1 MKKQK
6 RSAVRFSKVWLST
19 FAFAAI
25 LSSCTDLEIEQTDS
39 NFQDANDSSF
49 QGVTDPQSFV
59 DDIYNALRGQIGNQ
73 ADYFALQE
81 VTTDAAL
88 VPTRGSD
95 WGDNGIWRQLHQ
107 HDWRPS
113 HQFIEATWN
122 QFNNTHFRA
131 AQVLSDLTQADP
143 VIKANASFLRAY
155 GMFIILDNFGQIPV
169 RNVEDT
175 PFVDPA
181 VLTGQEAVD
190 QIVSDLNDAIAGLPT
205 VGPGTGIGDSSSPLT
220 RASKA
225 SARYLLAKVLLN
237 KHIYLKTE
245 PNPADMN
252 QVISLVDS
260 INADGYDLVDG
271 YFDIFKRDL
280 DKETIWFIPTAVGNR
295 IWNGLHYNQATEMV
309 GGGWNGFATLAE
321 YYDLFE
327 GDPNS
332 NAPGSGQEERRG
344 FVPNAGLPVNQV
356 DGGVDTNNNDIADGS
371 SVGFGFLIGQ
381 QYSDK
386 GVALNDRS
394 GAPLTFK
401 RNFVDNNGNPSLINN
416 GETTGIRVVKYNPR
430 FGAQTEHEIYFRYS
444 DAYLMKA
451 EAMFRAGQDPTAMM
465 NVLRSL
471 RDATPFT
478 SPVTAQDILDERGRE
493 LYAEAWRR
501 NDMVRF
507 GQYTRNWE
515 LKAPAEVGNEAR
527 NLFPIPQN
535 QLILNPNLVQNPGY

>member
-1 MKKQK
+1 MKKNKNTIQ
-6 RSAVRFSKVWLST
+6 RFSKVWLSA

-39 NFQDANDSSF
+39 NFRDANDSSF

-59 DDIYNALRGQIGNQ
+59 DDIYNQLRGQIGDQ
-73 ADYFALQE
+73 ANLYALSE
-81 VTTDAAL
+81 VTTDASL

-113 HQFIEATWN
+113 HQFIENVWN
-122 QFNNTHFRA
+122 QWNNTHFRA

-143 VIKANASFLRAY
+143 TLKANASFLRAL
-155 GMFIILDNFGQIPV
+155 GMFVILDNYGQIPV
-169 RNVEDT
+169 RDVTAT
-175 PFVDPA
+175 PFVDPE
-181 VLTGQEAVD
+181 VISGQEAVD

-205 VGPGTGIGDSSSPLT
+205 VGPGSGVGDTNSPLIKAT
-220 RASKA
+220 KA

-245 PNPADMN
+245 PATADMN
-252 QVISLVDS
+252 QVITLVDA
-260 INADGYDLVDG
+260 IAADGYALEDD
-271 YFDIFKRDL
+271 YFDIFKNTL

-295 IWNGLHYNQATEMV
+295 IWNGLHYNQSPEIV

-327 GDPNS
+327 GDANS

-344 FVPNAGLPVNQV
+344 VVPNGGLPVSQV
-356 DGGVDTNNNDIADGS
+356 DGGVDVNDNNIADGS

-381 QYSDK
+381 QFSDT
-386 GVALNDRS
+386 GAPLNARS
-394 GAPLTFK
+394 GKPLTFK
-401 RNFVDNNGNPSLINN
+401 RNFVDGNGNPSLINN
-416 GETTGIRVVKYNPR
+416 DETTGIRVIKYNPR
-430 FGAQTEHEIYFRYS
+430 FGGQTEHEIFFRFS

-465 NVLRSL
+465 NVLRGL
-471 RDATPFT
+471 REATPF
-478 SPVTAQDILDERGRE
+478 SNAVTEQDIIDERGRE
-493 LYAEAWRR
+493 LYTEFWRR
-501 NDMVRF
+501 NDLIRF
-507 GQYTRNWE
+507 GQYTKDWE
-515 LKAPAEVGNEAR
+515 LKTPSEVGNDNR
-527 NLFPIPQN
+527 NLFPIPAN